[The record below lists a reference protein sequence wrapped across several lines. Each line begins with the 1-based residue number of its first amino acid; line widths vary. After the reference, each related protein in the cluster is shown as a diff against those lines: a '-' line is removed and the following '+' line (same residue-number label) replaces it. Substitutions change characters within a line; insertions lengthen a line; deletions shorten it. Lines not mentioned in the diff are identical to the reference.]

1 VEAWVEKRVGT
12 PSIPAPGDGAGESRG
27 GAAPGSK
34 GRETASGRS
43 EERAAASE
51 TTAKTRADL
60 SAYRRMLRG
69 PQLLRL
75 PPERDVSPRDEVRA
89 AELVGGSVKL
99 LSIHV
104 DYIYDF
110 GRRALIR
117 RTRDSEA
124 VMRDRLLS
132 VEEAYKYVVEDVQGI
147 ARHISD
153 RADKLPALTRAFLKA
168 LMDMEGATR
177 YPEAFEQEKPW
188 EERSGDEEVL

>member
-1 VEAWVEKRVGT
+1 MGREESGNA
-12 PSIPAPGDGAGESRG
+12 SIPAPGDGAEVKG
-27 GAAPGSK
+27 GAAPGPRR
-34 GRETASGRS
+34 RETASGRS
-43 EERAAASE
+43 EEHAAASE
-51 TTAKTRADL
+51 TTAKTRGFLLA
-60 SAYRRMLRG
+60 SVVPRPTRRMLRSSLE
-69 PQLLRL
+69 PA
-75 PPERDVSPRDEVRA
+75 VSPTDEVRA

-124 VMRDRLLS
+124 VIRDRLLS

-153 RADKLPALTRAFLKA
+153 RADKLPALTRVFLQT
-168 LMDMEGATR
+168 LLEVEGATR
-177 YPEAFEQEKPW
+177 YPEAFEQEKPR
-188 EERSGDEEVL
+188 EEKSRGEEVD

>member
-1 VEAWVEKRVGT
+1 MGREESGNA
-12 PSIPAPGDGAGESRG
+12 SIPAPGDGAGESRG

-51 TTAKTRADL
+51 TTAKTRGFLLA
-60 SAYRRMLRG
+60 SVVPRPTRPM
-69 PQLLRL
+69 LLRSSL
-75 PPERDVSPRDEVRA
+75 ERDVSPRDEVRA

-117 RTRDSEA
+117 RARGSEA
-124 VMRDRLLS
+124 VMRDKLLS

-153 RADKLPALTRAFLKA
+153 RADKLPALTRVFLKA

-188 EERSGDEEVL
+188 EERSGGEEVG

>member
-1 VEAWVEKRVGT
+1 MGREESGNA
-12 PSIPAPGDGAGESRG
+12 SIPAPGDGAGESEG
-27 GAAPGSK
+27 GAAPGPQR
-34 GRETASGRS
+34 RETASGRS

-51 TTAKTRADL
+51 TTAKTRGFLLA
-60 SAYRRMLRG
+60 SVVPRPTRPM
-69 PQLLRL
+69 LLRSSL
-75 PPERDVSPRDEVRA
+75 ERDVSPRDELRA

-117 RTRDSEA
+117 RTKDSEA
-124 VMRDRLLS
+124 VMRDKLLS

-153 RADKLPALTRAFLKA
+153 RADKLSGLTRVFLKA

-177 YPEAFEQEKPW
+177 YPEAVEQEKPR
-188 EERSGDEEVL
+188 EEKSGDEEVG